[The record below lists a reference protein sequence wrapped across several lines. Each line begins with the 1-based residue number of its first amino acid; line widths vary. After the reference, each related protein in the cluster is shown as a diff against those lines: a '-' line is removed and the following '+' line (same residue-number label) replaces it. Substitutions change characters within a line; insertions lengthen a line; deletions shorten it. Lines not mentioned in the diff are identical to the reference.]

1 VPINKRG
8 KPKDN
13 ANPIQHSLRHKY
25 KMDVEDKKKVEHSS
39 DEDNEEEEGLMKV
52 NFAFFY
58 VMEFEGCFCLIITKC
73 TFIVFPLK

>member
-1 VPINKRG
+1 
-8 KPKDN
+8 
-13 ANPIQHSLRHKY
+13 
-25 KMDVEDKKKVEHSS
+25 MDVEDKKKVEHSS

>member
-1 VPINKRG
+1 
-8 KPKDN
+8 
-13 ANPIQHSLRHKY
+13 
-25 KMDVEDKKKVEHSS
+25 MDVEDKKKVEHSS

-58 VMEFEGCFCLIITKC
+58 IMEFEGCFKLIMTRC